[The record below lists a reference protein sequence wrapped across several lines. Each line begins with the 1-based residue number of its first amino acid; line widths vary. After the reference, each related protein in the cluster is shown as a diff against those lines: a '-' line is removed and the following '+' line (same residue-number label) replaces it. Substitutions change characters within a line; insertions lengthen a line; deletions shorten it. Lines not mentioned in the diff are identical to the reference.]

1 MYSIVWKLDLIF
13 LNDWQTYKYLIS
25 NMQVQVE

>member
-13 LNDWQTYKYLIS
+13 LNDWQTYKYLTS
-25 NMQVQVE
+25 NMQVRVE